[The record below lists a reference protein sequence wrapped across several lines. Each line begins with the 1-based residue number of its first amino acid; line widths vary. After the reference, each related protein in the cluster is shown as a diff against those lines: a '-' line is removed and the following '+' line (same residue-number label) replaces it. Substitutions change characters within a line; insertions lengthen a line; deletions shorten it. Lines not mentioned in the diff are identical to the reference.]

1 MASFAQ
7 PAAEGSRYAS
17 VIARRQRRMVPV
29 IGYWVPTRYR
39 GDPRLAVDVIAQ
51 PMSASRV
58 GGCQTF
64 AYFIKSPVSSG
75 YVAAR

>member
-1 MASFAQ
+1 MN
-7 PAAEGSRYAS
+7 
-17 VIARRQRRMVPV
+17 PV

-39 GDPRLAVDVIAQ
+39 GDPRMAVDVIAQ

-64 AYFIKSPVSSG
+64 AYFTNSLVSSR
-75 YVAAR
+75 YLAPR